1 MAIEARTGAEV
12 VVYTQDSGD
21 DPTTDD
27 ARRAAAALIDQWHV
41 GRAGFD
47 DGLAIFFDLVTVP
60 VCCIALL
67 KWGRLGHSS
76 HALG

>member
-1 MAIEARTGAEV
+1 MLMRLCRIP
-12 VVYTQDSGD
+12 DSNQMSN
-21 DPTTDD
+21 
-27 ARRAAAALIDQWHV
+27 L
-41 GRAGFD
+41 
-47 DGLAIFFDLVTVP
+47 GLAIFFDLVTVP